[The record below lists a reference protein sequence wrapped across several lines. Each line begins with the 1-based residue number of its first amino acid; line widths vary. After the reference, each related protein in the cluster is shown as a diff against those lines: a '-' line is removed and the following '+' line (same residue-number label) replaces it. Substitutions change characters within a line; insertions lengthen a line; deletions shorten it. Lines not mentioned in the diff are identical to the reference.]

1 MYEMYLDDKNV
12 IIPSI
17 AFLSSC
23 AGAIV
28 VNMLKQFCNEN
39 ARSYEV
45 VAWWEHALSRNIIGS
60 NNM

>member
-17 AFLSSC
+17 AFLSSF

-28 VNMLKQFCNEN
+28 VNMLKPFCNEN

-45 VAWWEHALSRNIIGS
+45 VA
-60 NNM
+60 